1 MLMRSNAHTLKEYGR
16 GTVGGLLFSLSIVY
30 TMEMWQAGYIL
41 APEKLLVNVM
51 ATFGLLLGY
60 NTFSG
65 IHDGHTFWEVCRES
79 VEEIGLAFLVT
90 LCFLLMIDR
99 VEFSMSFYE
108 IAGKTIVETM
118 IVAIGISVGTEQLG
132 SEASQNSASS
142 GDSHP
147 SSSRPTRAYFRM
159 LSLSVCGAVLFIA
172 PVASTE
178 EILLMA
184 VECSTVQ
191 LLIMVVVSVLL
202 ALVTLFYSD
211 FRGTVNGDADLR
223 KMASHVIAVYMMS
236 LLTAWMFLWFYGNLD
251 GYGLQII
258 VGKIIILG
266 IPGTVGASAGRLLL
280 RSNNE

>member
-1 MLMRSNAHTLKEYGR
+1 MQMRSNAQTLKEYGR
-16 GTVGGLLFSLSIVY
+16 GTVGGLLFSLAIVY

-41 APEKLLVNVM
+41 APEKLLVNVVI
-51 ATFGLLLGY
+51 TFGLLLGY

-65 IHDGHTFWEVCRES
+65 LHNDHTFWEVCRES

-90 LCFLLMIDR
+90 FCFLLLIDR

-132 SEASQNSASS
+132 AGTAQDSESS
-142 GDSHP
+142 DDSH
-147 SSSRPTRAYFRM
+147 SVGTRPGRAYLRM
-159 LSLSVCGAVLFIA
+159 MSLSVCGAVLFIA

-184 VECSTVQ
+184 VECSNVQ

-202 ALVTLFYSD
+202 ALVTLFFSD
-211 FRGTVNGDADLR
+211 FRGTVNGDTDLR
-223 KMASHVIAVYMMS
+223 EMASHVITVYILS
-236 LLTAWMFLWFYGNLD
+236 LLTAWGFLWFYGNL
-251 GYGLQII
+251 GGNGMQIIIGQII
-258 VGKIIILG
+258 VLG